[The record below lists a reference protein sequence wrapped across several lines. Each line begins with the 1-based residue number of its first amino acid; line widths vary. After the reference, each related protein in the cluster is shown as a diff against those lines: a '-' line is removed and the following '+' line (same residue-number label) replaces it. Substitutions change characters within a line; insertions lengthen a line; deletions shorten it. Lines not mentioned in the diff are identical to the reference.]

1 MWKVGVINA
10 KARSSIMRS
19 TRPIGLIGLGRLGTA
34 IAHRLIDNG
43 LSVEAYDRDA
53 DRRRAF
59 QSKWPKVSVAPTLTD
74 LGMSCGT
81 VISALPDISRLRT
94 AAIGNSDRPG
104 FAFAMAPGSIIIHFG
119 DGPYK
124 DALRLTGHLGSCGI
138 GLIDVLTCSTHDAN
152 CNGPIEMLVGG
163 FPELVERVQPVLTA
177 IGPYQWVGATGTAIG
192 LSALRSY
199 VRAAR
204 LIALSEAILI
214 GRHAGISPDTLA
226 RVFDGPVS
234 TGPECR
240 TLASE
245 LPGTVP
251 HHDLESTYRAV
262 ADAVG
267 FSEHIGVS
275 GECVAFARDMLSD
288 ALQGTDGIDESA
300 LLRHFAAMTTET

>member
-1 MWKVGVINA
+1 
-10 KARSSIMRS
+10 MRKM
-19 TRPIGLIGLGRLGTA
+19 RPIGLIGLGRLGTA
-34 IAHRLIDNG
+34 LASRLTAKG
-43 LSVEAYDRDA
+43 LPILIFDRDA
-53 DRRRAF
+53 DRRHVFANRG
-59 QSKWPKVSVAPTLTD
+59 PLVTVASNITD
-74 LGMSCGT
+74 LGMSCDL
-81 VISALPDISRLRT
+81 VVSALPDISRLRT

-104 FAFAMAPGSIIIHFG
+104 FAFAMSPGSIVIHFG

-124 DALRLTGHLGSCGI
+124 DALRMAGHLGSCGI
-138 GLIDVLTCSTHDAN
+138 GLVDALTCTAINFECDN
-152 CNGPIEMLVGG
+152 PIEMLVGG
-163 FPELVERVQPVLTA
+163 SADLVDRAQHVLDA
-177 IGPYQWVGATGTAIG
+177 IGPFQRVGETGTAIG

-204 LIALSEAILI
+204 LIALSEAVLI
-214 GRHAGISPDTLA
+214 GRHAGIKPDTLS
-226 RVFDGPVS
+226 RVFDGPVA

-240 TLASE
+240 TLAGE

-288 ALQGTDGIDESA
+288 ALQGTDGVDESA
-300 LLRHFAAMTTET
+300 LLRHFAAMTSEH